1 MLAMKIDYNNRLKRL
16 RNKYQLIVTNE
27 DTFEEVLKFKL
38 NRMSVYI
45 ALSSFFISMVM
56 ITASLIVFTPLK
68 YYLPGTGYGD
78 FRQMKAFE
86 RLKMRTDS
94 MQIAL
99 DQQKKFN
106 DDIQKVLKWKIVNLD
121 TSLLKLPAMEDI
133 EE

>member
-1 MLAMKIDYNNRLKRL
+1 MKIDYNNRLKRL

-78 FRQMKAFE
+78 IRQIKAFE
-86 RLKMRTDS
+86 RLKIRTDS

-106 DDIQKVLKWKIVNLD
+106 DDIQKVLRGKIVNLD
-121 TSLLKLPAMEDI
+121 TSLLKIPVMEDI
-133 EE
+133 AE